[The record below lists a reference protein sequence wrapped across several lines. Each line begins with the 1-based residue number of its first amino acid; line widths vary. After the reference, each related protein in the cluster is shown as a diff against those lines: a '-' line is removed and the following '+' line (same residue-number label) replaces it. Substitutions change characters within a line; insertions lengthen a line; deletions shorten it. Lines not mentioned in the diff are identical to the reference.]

1 MNERIGSANNKWKLA
16 SDFSDRKLFKEHVAY
31 PKLPQQSLP
40 IRLKSTQDS
49 NNIDCFQTNV
59 LSNHVLS
66 NSQILLALYLNNELF
81 QCLGGEVFV
90 LARAN
95 VDFYSKIE
103 HLFGEYASEKL
114 EVQYPAADEFS
125 DSFYLSSEVRNLLVE
140 FCSSV
145 NMKLEPKDIRN
156 DLITL
161 HDFGYIT
168 VSEMTFENSQQTNEI
183 SNLKKRKPRP
193 SLIHIRISPWMLEKS
208 IWRRWKNKYTE
219 KKRTKK
225 FKERALLLLNHDDRL
240 LNQFGFIQDK

>member
-1 MNERIGSANNKWKLA
+1 MKERIGSANNKWKLT
-16 SDFSDRKLFKEHVAY
+16 SDFSDRKLFKEHVSY
-31 PKLPQQSLP
+31 PRLPKQSLP
-40 IRLKSTQDS
+40 VRLKSTRDS
-49 NNIDCFQTNV
+49 NDLLCFQTNV
-59 LSNHVLS
+59 LSNHYLS
-66 NSQILLALYLNNELF
+66 NTQILLALYLNNDLF

-90 LARAN
+90 IAREN
-95 VDFYSKIE
+95 VDFDSKIA
-103 HLFGEYASEKL
+103 HLFGKLGWEKL
-114 EVQYPAADEFS
+114 EVEYPSSDKFS
-125 DSFYLSSEVRNLLVE
+125 DSYYLSSEVRNLLVE

-168 VSEMTFENSQQTNEI
+168 VSEMTFENSEQANEI
-183 SNLKKRKPRP
+183 SNLKKKKPRP

-219 KKRTKK
+219 KKRTKN